1 MSENIGAPAAMDEA
15 GHSSAEYDVS
25 AVAATARREGE
36 AAGARAALDRFAT
49 IVATDGIKGNAAR
62 IGAAIDLA
70 VKSPNMCA
78 EDVVAFVVAN
88 IAIEPARTTSPA
100 SLAARMIA
108 DADPLAVSEQPNA
121 TRATAGWAKAISQ
134 ANARFGKDAA

>member
-15 GHSSAEYDVS
+15 GHSGAEYDAS

-49 IVATDGIKGNAAR
+49 IVAADGIKGNAAR

-78 EDVVAFVVAN
+78 EDVVAFVIAN
-88 IAIEPARTTSPA
+88 IATESAWATSPA

-108 DADPLAVSEQPNA
+108 GADPLAVSEQPNA
-121 TRATAGWAKAISQ
+121 TCATAGWNKAISQ